1 MINGIVDAQVFDP
14 ALSSLEDEAI
24 PARIELVVS
33 PSVNLEDITF
43 EKEGPDWTIY
53 HYGRFMKIEPF
64 NPDDDWEVADFNMSG
79 MFPEAVVPVTI
90 VIETRAGNFLED
102 YYVRF
107 TEARQIV
114 DQINMTQNVIN
125 SCGQYILVPNEA
137 WAKENKVAFRLQ
149 HTRHTCIRCFRE
161 KYGSRQDV
169 PGALEHL
176 ALPVGKPIE
185 VQSKRM
191 LDLCEDHI
199 LEHRG
204 QAKARRLGIDN

>member
-24 PARIELVVS
+24 PSRIELVVS

-43 EKEGPDWTIY
+43 EKEGTDWTIY

-64 NPDDDWEVADFNMSG
+64 DLHEDWEVADFNMSG
-79 MFPEAVVPVTI
+79 MFPEAVVPVSI
-90 VIETRAGNFLED
+90 VIETLHGNLLED
-102 YYVRF
+102 YFVRF

-114 DQINMTQNVIN
+114 DQINMTKDVIN
-125 SCGQYILVPNEA
+125 SGGQYILTPNEA

-161 KYGSRQDV
+161 KYGASQV
-169 PGALEHL
+169 GPLEHL

-185 VQSKRM
+185 VHPKRM
-191 LDLCEDHI
+191 VDLCEDHI
-199 LEHRG
+199 QEHRG